1 MNYYRYRIFVF
12 VMAAILAGNNVEE
25 EFLWSCTLN
34 AETKEY
40 VWDPKEPEDYKG
52 VKPGHRL
59 LIKTAVLM
67 PEAKQDEVTIV
78 QIESEGYNKKQVV
91 MPIVAMKG
99 GSDMQKYVD
108 LLVPAFP
115 ATIKIVEGS
124 GPLHLVGSHCVDYYS
139 GNDEEA
145 SDDETADEDME
156 QEESDLDASKGEK
169 KGSPE
174 KEASPAKAEEKK
186 VSPVKEDKASPVK
199 EGEKAE

>member
-1 MNYYRYRIFVF
+1 MGTLLLTTIQRRYHLFVA
-12 VMAAILAGNNVEE
+12 MAAILAGNNVEE
-25 EFLWSCTLN
+25 EFLWSCTLDS
-34 AETKEY
+34 ETKEY

-78 QIESEGYNKKQVV
+78 
-91 MPIVAMKG
+91 AMKG

-115 ATIKIVEGS
+115 ATLKIIEGS

-139 GNDEEA
+139 GKDDEEA
-145 SDDETADEDME
+145 SDDETADEEME
-156 QEESDLDASKGEK
+156 QEENDDKGDKKASPEKVSPGKEKKTSPAKEKEGEK
-169 KGSPE
+169 K
-174 KEASPAKAEEKK
+174 ASPAKE
-186 VSPVKEDKASPVK
+186 
-199 EGEKAE
+199 

>member
-1 MNYYRYRIFVF
+1 MGTLLLTTKQRRYHLFV

-34 AETKEY
+34 SETKEY

-52 VKPGHRL
+52 VKPSHRL

-115 ATIKIVEGS
+115 ATLKIIEGS

-139 GNDEEA
+139 GKDDEEA
-145 SDDETADEDME
+145 SDDETADEEME
-156 QEESDLDASKGEK
+156 QEESDDKGDKKASPEKVSPGKEKKTSPAKEKEGEK
-169 KGSPE
+169 K
-174 KEASPAKAEEKK
+174 ASPAKE
-186 VSPVKEDKASPVK
+186 
-199 EGEKAE
+199 

>member
-1 MNYYRYRIFVF
+1 MGTLLLTSIQRRYHLFVA
-12 VMAAILAGNNVEE
+12 MAAILAGHGVEE

-34 AETKEY
+34 SETKEY

-67 PEAKQDEVTIV
+67 PEAKQDEVTIF

-115 ATIKIVEGS
+115 ATLKIIEGS

-139 GNDEEA
+139 GKDDEE
-145 SDDETADEDME
+145 ME
-156 QEESDLDASKGEK
+156 QEENDDKGDKKVSPEKVSPGKEKKTSPAKEKEGEK
-169 KGSPE
+169 K
-174 KEASPAKAEEKK
+174 ASPAKE
-186 VSPVKEDKASPVK
+186 
-199 EGEKAE
+199 